1 MIAHKSSD
9 FKCIFS
15 YYVYFK
21 TFLLNCPKTSLNIM
35 YFNNKKETC
44 TANVSDDMRRT
55 PLFGMAAYFR
65 VVIRIE
71 RHPQDP
77 YATADMY
84 RCINAMSLDV
94 ANRMISHYLP
104 FCKPKFKIFTCYT
117 FLQTFSR
124 NLLQILPYFG

>member
-1 MIAHKSSD
+1 MD
-9 FKCIFS
+9 FE
-15 YYVYFK
+15 
-21 TFLLNCPKTSLNIM
+21 TFLRNCPNVSLNIM
-35 YFNNKKETC
+35 YLSRKKETC

-71 RHPQDP
+71 RHPQDS

-117 FLQTFSR
+117 FLQS
-124 NLLQILPYFG
+124 FG